1 MWVSRLSL
9 RDFRSYAS
17 LDLELEPGVTAFAAP
32 NGWGKTNLVEAVGYL
47 SGLRSH
53 RVSQDAPLVRHE
65 QPEATVSA
73 LAHRGERQVTV
84 EVTIKARGANRARI
98 NRRGVRTREVLGLL
112 PSVVFAPEDLSLV
125 RGEPADRRDFLD
137 TLLVALQPRMAG
149 VIADLDRAL
158 RQRNALL
165 KSLRAQPDPALE
177 ATLDIWDQ
185 AFAESAAQL
194 VIGRRELI
202 ADLREP
208 LADGFAYVAAEAR
221 SERRAAVVDY
231 ASRLD
236 YSGAHTPEEVQAV
249 VVTGLLD
256 RRRPEIERGLTL
268 IGPQRDDVE
277 LTIGTMPA
285 KGYAS
290 HGESWSL
297 ALALRLAGWELLTGG
312 SAEREDQPVLVLDDV
327 FAELDAGRRR
337 RLAARIGEAEQVL
350 ITAAVGEDIPANL
363 AGRVVDL
370 TEVTTP

>member
-9 RDFRSYAS
+9 RDFRSYGS
-17 LDLELEPGVTAFAAP
+17 LDLELESGVTAFAAP

-53 RVSQDAPLVRHE
+53 RVSQDAPLVSHE
-65 QPEATVSA
+65 RPEATVSA

-98 NRRGVRTREVLGLL
+98 NRRAVRTREVLGLL
-112 PSVVFAPEDLSLV
+112 PSVVFAPEDLGLV
-125 RGEPADRRDFLD
+125 KGEPADRRDYLD
-137 TLLVALQPRMAG
+137 TLLVARQPRMSG
-149 VIADLDRAL
+149 VIADVERAL

-165 KSLRAQPDPALE
+165 KSLRATPDPALE

-185 AFAESAAQL
+185 AFTEAAGQL
-194 VIGRRELI
+194 VIGRRELL

-208 LADGFAYVAAEAR
+208 LAESFAYVAAEAR
-221 SERRAAVVDY
+221 SERRQAAVDY

-236 YSGAHTPEEVQAV
+236 YAQVTTPEEAQAV
-249 VVTGLLD
+249 IVTGLRD

-268 IGPQRDDVE
+268 IGPQRDDVQ
-277 LTIGTMPA
+277 LTIGSMPA

-297 ALALRLAGWELLTGG
+297 ALALRLAGWELLAGG
-312 SAEREDQPVLVLDDV
+312 SEAREDQPVLVLDDV
-327 FAELDAGRRR
+327 FAELDTGRRR
-337 RLAARIGEAEQVL
+337 RLAARVGQAEQVL
-350 ITAAVGEDIPANL
+350 ITAAVGADIPENL
-363 AGRVVDL
+363 EGRVVDL
-370 TEVTTP
+370 TEVTAP